1 MLEYRPLCDC
11 ILSTWYYMT
20 SLHVMSFPM
29 PSPTVYAGAL
39 WLCLKFVYKSRLGDF
54 TTWETS
60 MSSLGVEN
68 PCTFLIG
75 NISQATP
82 KVIKKMIVS
91 TKMSYVRWCEPA
103 QVPIVT
109 PNCCPFRTLGDTHE
123 QLDKKIV
130 SSSQSHCLMLKM
142 WTQVT
147 EERLNGE
154 STAEPFYAT
163 TATKDIF
170 WFSNSYINACL
181 WVF

>member
-1 MLEYRPLCDC
+1 MLHDITASDEIPHAFSHC
-11 ILSTWYYMT
+11 I
-20 SLHVMSFPM
+20 
-29 PSPTVYAGAL
+29 YAGAL

-68 PCTFLIG
+68 LCTFLMG

-109 PNCCPFRTLGDTHE
+109 PNCCPFMDPWRHTWTIRQENCPFLPKSMFDVEDVNTGDWRETE
-123 QLDKKIV
+123 WWINCKAILCKKL
-130 SSSQSHCLMLKM
+130 QPG
-142 WTQVT
+142 T
-147 EERLNGE
+147 
-154 STAEPFYAT
+154 FF
-163 TATKDIF
+163 DF
-170 WFSNSYINACL
+170 
-181 WVF
+181 